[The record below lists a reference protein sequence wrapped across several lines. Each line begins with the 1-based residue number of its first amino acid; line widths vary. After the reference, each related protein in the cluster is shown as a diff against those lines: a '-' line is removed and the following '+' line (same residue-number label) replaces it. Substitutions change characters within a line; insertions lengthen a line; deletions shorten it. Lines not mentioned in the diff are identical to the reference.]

1 MEEKD
6 LKEIVTSNLINYR
19 KANNYT
25 QANLAEKLNYSD
37 KAISKW
43 ERGESLPDLYTL
55 MLLTELYGI
64 TLNDLV
70 TNGETTKIKP
80 KKKKN
85 NHLTITLL
93 SCLLVWLVAT
103 IAYVIPLI
111 FTNIPHLWLTFI
123 WALPVSFILLLVFS
137 SLWGN
142 NKTTFICV
150 TGLILTLILSTCIP
164 LYVCLSLAKIWF
176 LFILFIPLEL
186 LNIFWFLLRK

>member
-25 QANLAEKLNYSD
+25 QANLAEKINYSD
-37 KAISKW
+37 KAVSKW

-70 TNGETTKIKP
+70 TNEETTKIKP

-142 NKTTFICV
+142 NKTNFICV
-150 TGLILTLILSTCIP
+150 TGLILTIILSTCIP
-164 LYVCLSLAKIWF
+164 LYVCLSLSKVWF